1 MTAGL
6 EQVRNP
12 SELGL
17 PPAAEPPLADV
28 RTWLTAALH
37 GLGEDHLS
45 VVLLL
50 ANELVTNA
58 YEHARSPQRV
68 GVRVLAAPC
77 RVRVEIVDGADE
89 ELTVGRSRLGDN
101 RGRGLV
107 LVDRLA
113 HAWGVEPRHPG
124 KTVWADIGC
133 GEGGIDRC

>member
-6 EQVRNP
+6 DQERRP

-17 PPAAEPPLADV
+17 LPAQPPPLADV
-28 RTWLTAALH
+28 RTWLSAELAR
-37 GLGEDHLS
+37 LGEDHLS
-45 VVLLL
+45 VVLLV

-58 YEHARSPQRV
+58 YEHARSPLRI
-68 GVRVLAAPC
+68 GVHHLDGPC
-77 RVRVEIVDGADE
+77 RVRVEIVDGSDE
-89 ELTVGRSRLGDN
+89 NLTPGRSRFGDN

-113 HAWGVEPRHPG
+113 HAWDVDFHHVG
-124 KTVWADIGC
+124 KTVWAEIDC